1 MRLVSVGASGTEI
14 RATLE
19 VDDGIPGGA
28 VERVITV
35 LFYAPAAY
43 APSLV
48 TVDVAASALLWQR
61 AYAVPATGGFGEGFR
76 YSVLT
81 VVGSK
86 PVSVDMERGVV
97 WLDTDG
103 RRLSSGETLTAEIGA
118 TDVRVES
125 NRAVLTLVMAGS
137 NFPTFSDRDVQ
148 DGSRL
153 VYFIKVGMTAL
164 VHREL
169 AVRGGG
175 GGTPVIT
182 MESAAAEN
190 YELKRGGILSLTV
203 AQDSPTVHRLT
214 LHTYDSEQP
223 AATRITVSRVLT
235 VVIHD
240 PLQGVAQPFLFVVRT
255 LPAGASVGMATVG
268 GGGGS
273 VTWSKAGGDANNL
286 LTVRSDGR
294 IGLVRQPTSGVGRGL
309 YLEVQKVIRAED
321 EAGDSQTATVAVQF
335 HRPLRWGNASRPR
348 VIAGES
354 VRSIDVP
361 TDIGT
366 HALFDFSNG
375 ARGGFDLSSTVRVI
389 EAALTQHLTTPPF
402 NIELEDGPGN
412 LMIVPTTSNER
423 VDHEARSRMRWS
435 VNPINSYI
443 KFEVVSWFTDVA
455 GTRVTARATFRAV
468 ARGPVSLVSPL
479 GSRNLLAGT
488 AITQTV
494 IADLSSHLHGGL
506 PTYRGVADD
515 AALTVSAGALLYVG
529 GARAA
534 GSVLTVTMALSDY
547 LVAGHVN
554 ATVRTG

>member
-1 MRLVSVGASGTEI
+1 MVFVQANRDSPTVYTSTDGSSWGAAGVPAFGHRDNIELAVLGTAAASDAVETFEVPMADLSLAGTLEAAHAIPGGGDDADGFGDAVGVGRARQLFGGGAADGRGVGGRFEWGGGGWCVWFRVGASGTEI

-175 GGTPVIT
+175 G
-182 MESAAAEN
+182 A
-190 YELKRGGILSLTV
+190 
-203 AQDSPTVHRLT
+203 
-214 LHTYDSEQP
+214 
-223 AATRITVSRVLT
+223 
-235 VVIHD
+235 
-240 PLQGVAQPFLFVVRT
+240 VR
-255 LPAGASVGMATVG
+255 
-268 GGGGS
+268 
-273 VTWSKAGGDANNL
+273 
-286 LTVRSDGR
+286 R
-294 IGLVRQPTSGVGRGL
+294 
-309 YLEVQKVIRAED
+309 
-321 EAGDSQTATVAVQF
+321 
-335 HRPLRWGNASRPR
+335 
-348 VIAGES
+348 
-354 VRSIDVP
+354 
-361 TDIGT
+361 
-366 HALFDFSNG
+366 
-375 ARGGFDLSSTVRVI
+375 
-389 EAALTQHLTTPPF
+389 
-402 NIELEDGPGN
+402 
-412 LMIVPTTSNER
+412 
-423 VDHEARSRMRWS
+423 
-435 VNPINSYI
+435 
-443 KFEVVSWFTDVA
+443 
-455 GTRVTARATFRAV
+455 
-468 ARGPVSLVSPL
+468 
-479 GSRNLLAGT
+479 
-488 AITQTV
+488 
-494 IADLSSHLHGGL
+494 
-506 PTYRGVADD
+506 
-515 AALTVSAGALLYVG
+515 
-529 GARAA
+529 
-534 GSVLTVTMALSDY
+534 
-547 LVAGHVN
+547 
-554 ATVRTG
+554 